1 MRQLQPKLRV
11 RIGLRSSQSYCWEE
25 TIMARIILLPAAL
38 FMCFGLAS
46 CGGGAK
52 LTINPGAAQD
62 ITGGSAPVETAARQT
77 ERARNLAFRSDSIL
91 FSAVHFQTTIPRYS
105 NLVANIRC
113 WPTYCNASIPALNYS
128 NSYSVSSV
136 SNSVFS
142 GTRRAQPVLTE
153 SGVTLVERAW
163 EGTTTSGRTE
173 LPNHGNSLVAVQS
186 YSAFGS
192 ATETISYLSET
203 FIGRYS
209 VAFGERTGRE
219 PITSGVWRGQMTA
232 ITQNADDLLQG
243 DATLRYTI
251 SGNRGELSADFTD
264 IKNLS
269 QNTAHA
275 YSSVRFRDVS
285 VSSSGTYSQGYQGN
299 RIEGA
304 FYGSSAVETAGT
316 FEKYG
321 MLGAF
326 GAQR

>member
-1 MRQLQPKLRV
+1 
-11 RIGLRSSQSYCWEE
+11 
-25 TIMARIILLPAAL
+25 MARIILLSAVL
-38 FMCFGLAS
+38 FVCFGLAS
-46 CGGGAK
+46 CGGGAE
-52 LTINPGAAQD
+52 LTINPGAAQA
-62 ITGGSAPVETAARQT
+62 ITGGGAPVESAESQTA
-77 ERARNLAFRSDSIL
+77 RARNLAFRSDSIL
-91 FSAVHFQTTIPRYS
+91 FSAVHFQTTIPGYR
-105 NLVANIRC
+105 NFVANVRC
-113 WPTYCNASIPALNYS
+113 RTTYCTVSIPALNFS
-128 NSYSVSSV
+128 NSYSANSV

-153 SGVTLVERAW
+153 NGMTLVERAW
-163 EGTTTSGRTE
+163 EGTTTSGSIE
-173 LPNHGNSLVAVQS
+173 APNRGNSLVAVQS

-192 ATETISYLSET
+192 ATETISYLNET

-209 VAFGERTGRE
+209 LAFGESAGGR
-219 PITSGVWRGQMTA
+219 PTISGVWRGQMTA
-232 ITQNADDLLQG
+232 ITQNADSFLQG

-269 QNTAHA
+269 QNIAHA
-275 YSSVRFRDVS
+275 YSSVRFRDVF

-304 FYGSSAVETAGT
+304 FYGSGAAETAGT